1 MMLELPLEATVNQQF
16 LVTLGEQ
23 DCTIALCQRG
33 AAMYLDLGAGGV
45 TVCRGAI
52 CQPGI
57 GIVQRATAAFE
68 GQVYLLDVR
77 SRPNEQQ
84 PPQWQGLG
92 ARWKLYWLT
101 PEEVDEVETANFEAA
116 LAGGDRG

>member
-1 MMLELPLEATVNQQF
+1 MLELPLEATVNQEF

-33 AAMYLDLGAGGV
+33 AAMYLDLNAAGA
-45 TVCRGAI
+45 TICRGAL

-57 GIVQRATAAFE
+57 GIIQRATDAFQ
-68 GQVYLLDVR
+68 GQLYILDEL
-77 SRPNEQQ
+77 SRPGQQQ

-92 ARWKLYWLT
+92 SRWKLYWLT
-101 PEEVDEVETANFEAA
+101 PGEMAGLRAANLEAA
-116 LAGGDRG
+116 LARGNRG

>member
-1 MMLELPLEATVNQQF
+1 MLELPLEATVNQQF

-33 AAMYLDLGAGGV
+33 AAMYLDLSAGGV
-45 TVCRGAI
+45 TICRGAI
-52 CQPGI
+52 CQPGM

-68 GQVYLLDVR
+68 GQLYILDER
-77 SRPNEQQ
+77 SRPDEQQ

-92 ARWKLYWLT
+92 TRWKLCWLT
-101 PEEVDEVETANFEAA
+101 PEEVEEAQAQTFA
-116 LAGGDRG
+116 LATVGARV